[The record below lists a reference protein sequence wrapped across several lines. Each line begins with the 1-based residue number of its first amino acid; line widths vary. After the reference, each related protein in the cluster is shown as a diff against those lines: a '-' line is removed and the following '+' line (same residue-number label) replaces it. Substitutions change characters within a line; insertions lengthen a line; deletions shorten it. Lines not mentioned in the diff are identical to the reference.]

1 MVGVC
6 YSEFVATLQDIT
18 CRNGDG
24 LDSQGNSGDLSPAGK
39 AGAVR
44 GAAHLLR
51 APPCACAA
59 LTGQENLPDGREMRR
74 GQSLEGWEL
83 SATGQLPGL
92 PVPRAFLAGRALG
105 KDAGRRGVPAGDGQ
119 HREHRPGCASCVYSH
134 AVTAPR
140 GIGTLEGSGF
150 GVPCAVTHNAGRV
163 FVRGAPLLY
172 FDCPS
177 TRHSHR
183 NRKGLVRFPRRAWL
197 LLSRMCEAPLPAS
210 AAVAFYWLRWSL
222 IHVT

>member
-1 MVGVC
+1 MDWIVRATVETSAQRGRLEL
-6 YSEFVATLQDIT
+6 SEVLPT
-18 CRNGDG
+18 CC
-24 LDSQGNSGDLSPAGK
+24 
-39 AGAVR
+39 V
-44 GAAHLLR
+44 LLR
-51 APPCACAA
+51 VPA
-59 LTGQENLPDGREMRR
+59 LHSLARKTCQTAGRR
-74 GQSLEGWEL
+74 GQSLEGREL

-197 LLSRMCEAPLPAS
+197 LLSRLCEAPLPAL